1 MDEVEL
7 LFEVSDRHSD
17 HLVYVGEYRLLGAA
31 KSALRNLFHDWRQR
45 VYRFENDLGA
55 SVVFYQPLSKPGMT
69 WDLVKARF
77 VGDDPFDFRYAD
89 GVSSNLRWLEVQQFL
104 DRIKSGRT

>member
-7 LFEVSDRHSD
+7 LYEVSDRHSD
-17 HLVYVGEYRLLGAA
+17 HLVYAGEYRLLGAA
-31 KSALRNLFHDWRQR
+31 KSALKILFDDWRQR

-69 WDLVKARF
+69 WDLVVARF

-89 GVSSNLRWLEVQQFL
+89 GVSSNLHWGEVQQFL
-104 DRIKSGRT
+104 DRIKTGRL

>member
-17 HLVYVGEYRLLGAA
+17 HLVYEGEYRLLGAA
-31 KSALRNLFHDWRQR
+31 KSALRTLFHDWQQR
-45 VYRFENDLGA
+45 IYRFENDLGA

-69 WDLVKARF
+69 WDLVAARF

-89 GVSSNLRWLEVQQFL
+89 GVSSDLRWPEVQQFL
-104 DRIKSGRT
+104 DRIRAGRL